1 MMLNIPICARCRD
14 SANLSS
20 ACVGDNH
27 EKDND
32 DHDHET
38 CIDGN
43 DHDDHDK
50 NCNDQWLYFAFSY
63 ETWKYNFH
71 HHDEG
76 RDDENGYLL
85 DLLVR
90 HLPLA
95 LLLSLLA
102 IVVQFATLIFTMRF
116 LSSTSLIPN
125 IKKAQAKTN
134 FIRIHFCNLVIHYLQ
149 LLPMVS
155 HFLQVFRLKLMQGL
169 QIVLEG
175 DLWN

>member
-1 MMLNIPICARCRD
+1 MQSDL
-14 SANLSS
+14 
-20 ACVGDNH
+20 
-27 EKDND
+27 D
-32 DHDHET
+32 D
-38 CIDGN
+38 
-43 DHDDHDK
+43 
-50 NCNDQWLYFAFSY
+50 
-63 ETWKYNFH
+63 
-71 HHDEG
+71 DEG
-76 RDDENGYLL
+76 PDDENGYLL

-116 LSSTSLIPN
+116 LSSLIPN

-134 FIRIHFCNLVIHYLQ
+134 FIMIHFCNLVHHYLQ

-175 DLWN
+175 DKLMKLVNDQNIFIAKKSV

>member
-1 MMLNIPICARCRD
+1 MQSDL
-14 SANLSS
+14 
-20 ACVGDNH
+20 
-27 EKDND
+27 D
-32 DHDHET
+32 D
-38 CIDGN
+38 
-43 DHDDHDK
+43 
-50 NCNDQWLYFAFSY
+50 
-63 ETWKYNFH
+63 
-71 HHDEG
+71 DEG
-76 RDDENGYLL
+76 PDDENGYLL

-134 FIRIHFCNLVIHYLQ
+134 FIRIHFCNLVIHDYLQ

-175 DLWN
+175 DL